1 MISIAPTFSELVQG
15 QKPHP
20 INKTTPTSHT
30 PKQSNSLALN
40 QEFLAKT
47 ESDILHFELDGN
59 VGADLSKSLSESA
72 FEELGSCMPSTLP
85 AKAQLTILREI
96 SWESL
101 KFIIMN
107 SSLKQSVLG
116 LYTCTV

>member
-30 PKQSNSLALN
+30 PKQNNSLALS
-40 QEFLAKT
+40 QEFLTKT
-47 ESDILHFELDGN
+47 DILHFELDGN
-59 VGADLSKSLSESA
+59 VGADLSKPLSESA
-72 FEELGSCMPSTLP
+72 FKELGSCMPSTLP

-101 KFIIMN
+101 KSI
-107 SSLKQSVLG
+107 
-116 LYTCTV
+116 